1 MHPSDAS
8 PFSFFIYTFVLNHQN
23 LSTMEDKRLFLL
35 DGHALVYRAHFAF
48 ITRPLINSKGLNTSA
63 ITGFVRTLWDLMTNQ
78 KPTHI
83 AVAFDP
89 KGGTFR
95 HEYYPAYKANRDAQP
110 EDITI
115 AMQYIPSIIE
125 AFNIP
130 VVMVQNYEADDV
142 IGTLAKQAEK
152 EGYTVYMVT
161 PDKDY
166 AQLVSPNIY
175 MYKPGRQGNEVE
187 ILGEKEILANWDI
200 ERVDQVIDVL
210 GLQGDS
216 VDNIPGVPGI
226 GPKTAVTLLKEFGSV
241 ENIIANADKLKG
253 KQKENVINFADQ
265 ALLSKRLATIDIN
278 SPIQFDATR
287 YNLDPMNKEKLK
299 EIFLELEFRTLAQ
312 QILGNDAI
320 STPQN
325 QAGVQQSLF
334 GNDFAP
340 TKPTVAEAPKTDYQI
355 AKKNIDNTP
364 HTYHLVQREEEILAL
379 VQLLEKQSKF
389 SFDTETTGID
399 PHQAEIVGMSFSFN
413 PSEAYYVPVSP
424 QKEEAI
430 KTVALFKNVLENTA
444 ITKIGQN
451 IKYDMSIMKWYDV
464 EVAGGLYD
472 TMITHYLCEPD
483 LRHKLDY
490 LTESYLDYKM
500 VPIEDLIGKGGKNQL
515 SMRDVS
521 LEKVKEYASEDA
533 DLTLQLVPVI
543 EKLMAENELDQLY
556 KEIEEPLIR
565 VLCDLEYEGI
575 RIDASF
581 LNDYSKDLEKLI
593 LEKEQEIYKNAGV
606 HFNIASPKQV
616 GEVLFD
622 RLKVPYRW
630 KKTSTGQYSTDFD
643 KLTELAGEHIVI
655 DSILEHR
662 KFSKLKS
669 TYVDALP
676 TMVNPRTGRVHS
688 NFNQARAATGR
699 LSSENPNLQNIPI
712 KDEAGREI
720 RKAFVP
726 RDEDHVLMAADYSQI
741 ELRIIA
747 EISNDTSM
755 LEAFVA
761 GNDFHRATAA
771 KVYSVPYDEVTS
783 EQRRNAKTVNF
794 SITYGAGATNL
805 SRQLGISRKEAT
817 ELIQN
822 YFREFSGLKNYMDQT
837 VNFAR
842 EHGYVKTLL
851 GRRRNLRDINSRNS
865 LTSSNAERVAINTP
879 IQGTAADMIK
889 IAMINIHK
897 AFKDQQLKSKMIL
910 QVHDELVFDVYKPEL
925 DTVKALVT
933 DLMKNAIPSLKV
945 PILVEIGVGNNWLE
959 AH

>member
-1 MHPSDAS
+1 
-8 PFSFFIYTFVLNHQN
+8 
-23 LSTMEDKRLFLL
+23 MEDKRLFLL

-48 ITRPLINSKGLNTSA
+48 ITRPLINSKGVNTSA
-63 ITGFVRTLWDLMTNQ
+63 VTGFVRTLWDLMVNQ

-95 HEYYPAYKANRDAQP
+95 HEYYPQYKANRDAQP

-115 AMQYIPSIIE
+115 AMKYIPAIVE

-130 VVMVQNYEADDV
+130 AVMVPNYEADDV

-175 MYKPGRQGNEVE
+175 MYKPGRQGSDVD
-187 ILGEKEILANWDI
+187 ILGEKEILESWDI
-200 ERVDQVIDVL
+200 SRVDQVIDVL

-216 VDNIPGVPGI
+216 VDNIPGIPGI
-226 GPKTAVTLLKEFGSV
+226 GPKTAVALLKEYGTV
-241 ENIIANADKLKG
+241 ENLIANADQLKG
-253 KQKENVINFADQ
+253 KQKENVIQFAEQ
-265 ALLSKRLATIDIN
+265 GLMSKRLATIDIN
-278 SPIQFDATR
+278 SPIQFDAEKFT
-287 YNLDPMNKEKLK
+287 LDPINKEKIK

-312 QILGNDAI
+312 QILGYDIVSGNK
-320 STPQN
+320 N

-334 GNDFAP
+334 GE
-340 TKPTVAEAPKTDYQI
+340 VAVNQQQQEKTEDSEEYLI
-355 AKKNIDNTP
+355 AKKNIENTS
-364 HTYHLVQREEEILAL
+364 HNYILADTDEEIIAL
-379 VQLLEKQSKF
+379 VKLLQSHKII

-399 PHQAEIVGMSFSFN
+399 AHQAELVGLSFSVIAG
-413 PSEAYYVPVSP
+413 EAYYVPISADQEKAKNAVHKF
-424 QKEEAI
+424 KE
-430 KTVALFKNVLENTA
+430 LLEDKS
-444 ITKIGQN
+444 ITKVGQN
-451 IKYDMSIMKWYDV
+451 IKYDMTMMKWYGV
-464 EVAGGLYD
+464 EVAGPLYD

-500 VPIEDLIGKGGKNQL
+500 VPIEELIGKGGKNQL
-515 SMRDVS
+515 SMRDVDV
-521 LEKVKEYASEDA
+521 EKVKEYASEDA
-533 DLTLQLVPVI
+533 DLTLQLMPVM
-543 EKLMAENELDQLY
+543 KKMMAENELNELY
-556 KEIEEPLIR
+556 HKIEEPLIR

-575 RIDASF
+575 RIDAGF
-581 LNDYSKDLEKLI
+581 LNDYSKELDKLI
-593 LEKEQEIYKNAGV
+593 INKEQEIYRNAGV
-606 HFNIASPKQV
+606 HFNISSPKQV

-630 KKTSTGQYSTDFD
+630 KKTASGQYSTDFD

-655 DSILEHR
+655 DTILEYR

-676 TMVNPRTGRVHS
+676 TMINPRTGRVHS

-720 RKAFVP
+720 RKAFIP
-726 RDEDHVLMAADYSQI
+726 RTEDYVLLAADYSQI

-747 EISNDTSM
+747 EISNDKSM
-755 LEAFVA
+755 LDAFIA
-761 GNDFHRATAA
+761 GNDFHKATAS
-771 KVYSVPYDEVTS
+771 KVYGVPYDEVTS

-805 SRQLGISRKEAT
+805 MRQLNISRKEAQ
-817 ELIQN
+817 ELIQS
-822 YFREFSGLKNYMDQT
+822 YFREFSGLKNYMDET
-837 VNFAR
+837 VKSAR
-842 EHGYVKTLL
+842 ELGYVKTLL

-865 LTSSNAERVAINTP
+865 LTASNAERIAINTP

-889 IAMINIHK
+889 IAMINIHQI
-897 AFKDQQLKSKMIL
+897 FRENNLKSKMVL

-925 DTVKALVT
+925 DQVKIIIE
-933 DLMKNAIPSLKV
+933 DKMKNAIPTLKV
-945 PILVEIGVGNNWLE
+945 PIIVEMGVGNNWLE

>member
-1 MHPSDAS
+1 
-8 PFSFFIYTFVLNHQN
+8 
-23 LSTMEDKRLFLL
+23 MEDKRLFLL

-95 HEYYPAYKANRDAQP
+95 HEYYPQYKANRDAQP

-115 AMQYIPSIIE
+115 AMQYIPPIIE

-130 VVMVQNYEADDV
+130 VVMVKNYEADDV

-187 ILGEKEILANWDI
+187 VLGEKEILANWEID
-200 ERVDQVIDVL
+200 RVEQVIDVL

-278 SPIQFDATR
+278 SPIQFDAEKF
-287 YNLDPMNKEKLK
+287 NLDPMNKEKLK

-312 QILGNDAI
+312 QILGNDVVGNPK
-320 STPQN
+320 SGQ
-325 QAGVQQSLF
+325 GVQQSLF
-334 GNDFAP
+334 GNDAP
-340 TKPTVAEAPKTDYQI
+340 APAPAPEKPDYEI
-355 AKKNIDNTP
+355 AKRNIENTP
-364 HTYHLVQREEEILAL
+364 HTYHLIQTDDEILNL
-379 VQLLEKQSKF
+379 VAKLNTCKEI

-399 PHQAEIVGMSFSFN
+399 AHQAELVGLSFSTK
-413 PSEAYYVPVSP
+413 PGEAYYIPLP
-424 QKEEAI
+424 ADQTECKRKLEY
-430 KTVALFKNVLENTA
+430 FRPVLESAT
-444 ITKIGQN
+444 IGKIGQN
-451 IKYDMSIMKWYDV
+451 IKYDMTMMKWYGI
-464 EVAGGLYD
+464 ELQGFLYD

-521 LEKVKEYASEDA
+521 IEKVKEYAGEDA
-533 DLTLQLVPVI
+533 DLTLQMVPVL
-543 EKLMAENELDQLY
+543 KNMMAENELDELY
-556 KEIEEPLIR
+556 QKIEEPLIR

-575 RIDASF
+575 RINGNF
-581 LNDYSKDLEKLI
+581 LKEYSKELDKLI
-593 LEKEQEIYKNAGV
+593 LQKEQEIYKNAGV
-606 HFNIASPKQV
+606 QFNISSPRQV

-630 KKTSTGQYSTDFD
+630 KKTSSGQYSTDFD

-655 DSILEHR
+655 DTILEYR

-676 TMVNPRTGRVHS
+676 TMINPRTGRVHS

-720 RKAFVP
+720 RKAFIP
-726 RDEDHVLMAADYSQI
+726 RDDDHILLAADYSQI

-747 EISNDTSM
+747 EISNDQSM

-761 GNDFHRATAA
+761 GNDFHKATAA
-771 KVYSVPYDEVTS
+771 KVYNVAYEDVTS

-805 SRQLGISRKEAT
+805 SRQLSISRKEAT
-817 ELIQN
+817 ELIQS
-822 YFREFSGLKNYMDQT
+822 YFREFSGLKNYMDTT
-837 VNFAR
+837 VNSAR
-842 EHGYVKTLL
+842 ETGYVKTLL

-865 LTSSNAERVAINTP
+865 LTASNAERVAINTP

-889 IAMINIHK
+889 IAMIDIHNE
-897 AFKDQQLKSKMIL
+897 FKQQKLKSVMVL

-925 DTVKALVT
+925 EQVKSIISSK
-933 DLMKNAIPSLKV
+933 MQNAIPDLKV
-945 PILVEIGVGNNWLE
+945 PILVEMGIGHNWLE

>member
-1 MHPSDAS
+1 
-8 PFSFFIYTFVLNHQN
+8 
-23 LSTMEDKRLFLL
+23 MEDKRLFLL

-95 HEYYPAYKANRDAQP
+95 HEYYPQYKANRDAQP

-130 VVMVQNYEADDV
+130 VVMVKNYEADDV

-187 ILGEKEILANWDI
+187 VLGEKEILANWEID
-200 ERVDQVIDVL
+200 RVEQVIDVL

-278 SPIQFDATR
+278 SPIQFDAEKF
-287 YNLDPMNKEKLK
+287 NLDPMNKEKLK

-312 QILGNDAI
+312 QILGNEVVGNPK
-320 STPQN
+320 SGQ
-325 QAGVQQSLF
+325 GVQQSLF
-334 GNDFAP
+334 GNDAP
-340 TKPTVAEAPKTDYQI
+340 APALAPEKPDYEI
-355 AKKNIDNTP
+355 AKRNIENTP
-364 HTYHLVQREEEILAL
+364 HTYHLIQTDDEILNL
-379 VQLLEKQSKF
+379 VAKLNTCKEI

-399 PHQAEIVGMSFSFN
+399 AHQAELVGLSFSTK
-413 PSEAYYVPVSP
+413 PGEAYYIPLSADQTECKRRLEYFRP
-424 QKEEAI
+424 
-430 KTVALFKNVLENTA
+430 VLESAT
-444 ITKIGQN
+444 IGKIGQN
-451 IKYDMSIMKWYDV
+451 IKYDMTMMKWYGI
-464 EVAGGLYD
+464 ELQGFLYD

-521 LEKVKEYASEDA
+521 IEKVKEYAGEDA
-533 DLTLQLVPVI
+533 DLTLQMVPVL
-543 EKLMAENELDQLY
+543 KNMMAENELDELY
-556 KEIEEPLIR
+556 QKIEEPLIR

-575 RIDASF
+575 RINGDF
-581 LNDYSKDLEKLI
+581 LKEYSKELDKLI
-593 LEKEQEIYKNAGV
+593 LQKEQEIYKNAGV
-606 HFNIASPKQV
+606 QFNISSPRQV

-630 KKTSTGQYSTDFD
+630 KKTSSGQYSTDFD

-655 DSILEHR
+655 DTILEYR

-676 TMVNPRTGRVHS
+676 TMINPRTGRVHS

-720 RKAFVP
+720 RKAFIP
-726 RDEDHVLMAADYSQI
+726 RDDDHILLAADYSQI

-747 EISNDTSM
+747 EISNDQSM

-761 GNDFHRATAA
+761 GNDFHKATAA
-771 KVYSVPYDEVTS
+771 KVYNVAYEDVTS

-805 SRQLGISRKEAT
+805 SRQLSISRKEAT
-817 ELIQN
+817 ELIQS
-822 YFREFSGLKNYMDQT
+822 YFREFNGLKNYMDTT
-837 VNFAR
+837 VNSAR
-842 EHGYVKTLL
+842 ETGYVKTLL

-865 LTSSNAERVAINTP
+865 LTASNAERVAINTP

-889 IAMINIHK
+889 IAMIDIHNE
-897 AFKDQQLKSKMIL
+897 FKQQKLKSVMVL

-925 DTVKALVT
+925 EQVKSIISSK
-933 DLMKNAIPSLKV
+933 MQNAIPDLKV
-945 PILVEIGVGNNWLE
+945 PILVEMGIGHNWLE

>member
-1 MHPSDAS
+1 
-8 PFSFFIYTFVLNHQN
+8 
-23 LSTMEDKRLFLL
+23 MEDKRLFLL

-48 ITRPLINSKGLNTSA
+48 ITRPLINSKGINTSA
-63 ITGFVRTLWDLMTNQ
+63 VTGFVRTLWDLMTNQ

-95 HEYYPAYKANRDAQP
+95 HEYYPQYKANRDAQP

-115 AMQYIPSIIE
+115 AMKYIPDIVE

-130 VVMVQNYEADDV
+130 VVMIPNYEADDV

-166 AQLVSPNIY
+166 AQLVSPNIF

-187 ILGEKEILANWDI
+187 ILGEKEILENWDI
-200 ERVDQVIDVL
+200 QKIEQVIDVL

-216 VDNIPGVPGI
+216 VDNIPGIPGI
-226 GPKTAVTLLKEFGSV
+226 GPKTAVSLLKEYGSV
-241 ENIIANADKLKG
+241 ENIIANAENLKG
-253 KQKENVINFADQ
+253 KQKENVINFSDQ
-265 ALLSKRLATIDIN
+265 AILSKRLATIDIN
-278 SPIQFDATR
+278 SPIRFDAKKF
-287 YNLDPMNKEKLK
+287 NLDPMNKEKLK
-299 EIFLELEFRTLAQ
+299 EIFMDLEFRTLAQ
-312 QILGNDAI
+312 QILGNDEVGF
-320 STPQN
+320 PKN
-325 QAGVQQSLF
+325 QSGVQRSLF
-334 GNDFAP
+334 ENTNTSP
-340 TKPTVAEAPKTDYQI
+340 TPTRQTDEKPDYQI
-355 AKKNIDNTP
+355 AKKNIENTT
-364 HTYHLVQREEEILAL
+364 HEYHLTDTEDKISDLIS
-379 VQLLEKQSKF
+379 LLQKTAEV

-399 PHQAEIVGMSFSFN
+399 PHQAELVGMSFSVKVG
-413 PSEAYYVPVSP
+413 EGYYVPVSSD
-424 QKEEAI
+424 QNEAK
-430 KTVALFKNVLENTA
+430 KTVALFKPVLENTA
-444 ITKIGQN
+444 IVKIGQN
-451 IKYDMSIMKWYDV
+451 IKYDMTMMKWYGV
-464 EVAGGLYD
+464 ELAGPCYD

-500 VPIEDLIGKGGKNQL
+500 VPIEDLIGRGGKNQL
-515 SMRDVS
+515 SMRDVD
-521 LEKVKEYASEDA
+521 LEKVKEYACEDA
-533 DLTLQLVPVI
+533 DLTLQMVPVL
-543 EKLMAENELDQLY
+543 KTMMAENELDELY
-556 KEIEEPLIR
+556 KKIEEPLIR

-575 RIDASF
+575 KIEPEF
-581 LNDYSKDLEKLI
+581 LNDYSKELEKMI
-593 LEKEQEIYKNAGV
+593 LEKEQEIYRNAGV

-630 KKTSTGQYSTDFD
+630 KRTSSGQYSTNFD

-655 DSILEHR
+655 DAILEHR

-676 TMVNPRTGRVHS
+676 LMVNPRTGRVHS

-726 RDEDHVLMAADYSQI
+726 RDNDHVLLAADYSQI

-747 EISNDTSM
+747 EISNDKAM
-755 LEAFVA
+755 LDAFIA
-761 GNDFHRATAA
+761 GNDFHKATAA
-771 KVYSVPYDEVTS
+771 KVYGVPYDEVTS

-805 SRQLGISRKEAT
+805 SRQLGISRKDAQD
-817 ELIQN
+817 LIQS
-822 YFREFSGLKNYMDQT
+822 YFREFSGLKNYMDET
-837 VNFAR
+837 VRSAR
-842 EHGYVKTLL
+842 ELGYVKTLL

-865 LTSSNAERVAINTP
+865 LTASNAERVAINTP

-889 IAMINIHK
+889 IAMIHIHDC
-897 AFKDQQLKSKMIL
+897 FKQEQFQSRMVL

-925 DTVKALVT
+925 EKVKVIIE
-933 DLMKNAIPSLKV
+933 DKMKNAIPDLKV
-945 PILVEIGVGNNWLE
+945 PILVEMGIGSNWLE